1 MVPVN
6 YLQPAKPDNSGLEN
20 ISTLFGYLRSL
31 GTLYVDYKMDT
42 EAIKPTIRS
51 TIIGIC
57 NYLRQSK
64 YSNVL
69 WCASLLNPIEL
80 AFVEYVQNKNEG
92 LYSFLDK
99 YIYED
104 ADKNIFSTDLRDSGN
119 GVIDL
124 AHMAATLEG
133 YISKSPASDFW
144 YGWGADLATGMADTT
159 AKLTNLQSSLNNH
172 LITQTAYETIG
183 NVASRCNFSD
193 FCCDFDAIKIAQLI
207 SEMESDK
214 NRSNQS
220 VTGTEFADILE
231 TYYNGL
237 YLDRF
242 KYIFSDLE
250 CSYDDDLE
258 VILRSV
264 YSKMN
269 GIDETLVLL
278 PSFGGNP
285 DSQVNMDC
293 CLAFAHYLLCETS
306 I

>member
-1 MVPVN
+1 MIREGGMVPVN
-6 YLQPAKPDNSGLEN
+6 YIQPAKPDNSGLEN
-20 ISTLFGYLRSL
+20 ISALFGYLRSL

-124 AHMAATLEG
+124 A
-133 YISKSPASDFW
+133 
-144 YGWGADLATGMADTT
+144 TGMADTT

-183 NVASRCNFSD
+183 NVASRCNFCD

-250 CSYDDDLE
+250 CSYDDLE

-278 PSFGGNP
+278 PSFGRNP
-285 DSQVNMDC
+285 DSQVNM
-293 CLAFAHYLLCETS
+293 
-306 I
+306 